1 MNQRSL
7 THTYTY
13 LSTSIKEN
21 MRFHTKHMQRNPQK
35 RWSRSDK
42 ITNEPPWSQK
52 KKIMCWSYE
61 TWWWWHMLINY
72 NEHTKG
78 LVFSKYQLFC
88 VFNLIRLYEI
98 PIDSLISIFLDPTY
112 HHIFSPEFDMICLQ
126 AQNKKMSKHSE
137 TLNDTNCSNVCLTQE
152 KRFKN
157 VYHMVTLIIILIKL
171 YCMNN
176 NH

>member
-1 MNQRSL
+1 MIQAFCSTFSIIEYFYHSFSNLTIFLNQSSDAL
-7 THTYTY
+7 
-13 LSTSIKEN
+13 LIEN

-112 HHIFSPEFDMICLQ
+112 HHIFSP
-126 AQNKKMSKHSE
+126 
-137 TLNDTNCSNVCLTQE
+137 
-152 KRFKN
+152 
-157 VYHMVTLIIILIKL
+157 
-171 YCMNN
+171 
-176 NH
+176 

>member
-1 MNQRSL
+1 
-7 THTYTY
+7 
-13 LSTSIKEN
+13 
-21 MRFHTKHMQRNPQK
+21 MQRNPQK

-78 LVFSKYQLFC
+78 LVFSKYQLFAYSIWYDSKK
-88 VFNLIRLYEI
+88 FQLTAWFLFFLIH
-98 PIDSLISIFLDPTY
+98 PIITLFPLIWYDLLASTK
-112 HHIFSPEFDMICLQ
+112 Q
-126 AQNKKMSKHSE
+126 KKMSKHSE
-137 TLNDTNCSNVCLTQE
+137 TLNDTNCFNIYLIQE

-157 VYHMVTLIIILIKL
+157 VYHMVTVIIILIKL
-171 YCMNN
+171 YCVNN